1 MKQISREQSELID
14 AVIAE
19 LTTGGIS
26 PGVLEKD
33 IHVTD
38 ALEALT
44 ALSHDHVRLAFC
56 GGTSLSKAHRLIE
69 RMSEDVDLKVIIN
82 PSHGM
87 SNSKLK
93 SHLSELKAKVAS
105 TLEEIGLEERTDQRL
120 ALNENRYFASHW
132 SYAPAYESDVSLRP
146 YLSLELT
153 VRIPQHGTVT
163 KDIGYLVE
171 QLAKQ
176 KKTNVSLDCVTVEE
190 TLSEKILS
198 FLRRYSQ
205 HRAGLMRAQWDKAL
219 VRHVYDVYCISSL
232 DPDALHRAHPQFKA
246 LVDYD
251 VSEFGVQYEAFA
263 KNPKQT
269 LLDALAKTEG
279 DSKLHEEYKT
289 RLIPLV
295 FGPVRPSYPE
305 AHQVFSQCADAL
317 LQSL

>member
-1 MKQISREQSELID
+1 
-14 AVIAE
+14 
-19 LTTGGIS
+19 
-26 PGVLEKD
+26 
-33 IHVTD
+33 
-38 ALEALT
+38 
-44 ALSHDHVRLAFC
+44 
-56 GGTSLSKAHRLIE
+56 
-69 RMSEDVDLKVIIN
+69 
-82 PSHGM
+82 M

-105 TLEEIGLEERTDQRL
+105 TLEEIGLEERKDQRL